1 MGKVVIEKTRDVRMY
16 AEMWHTS
23 EVLLMNGKENAKG
36 CTHQFRASL
45 VFTAF
50 MLEAYL
56 NHIGKTLFRCWDDL
70 DRLGPKEKLNVIA
83 DRIGLQV
90 DYGREPWQ
98 IVKDLFVFRNK
109 IAHGRSGKLSETVSL
124 NQYQDEVLPQFV
136 LTDWEKYC
144 NLEKAERAREHVEAI
159 VHKIHK
165 AANIP
170 DELYPFV
177 LGAQFRESRFV
188 DK

>member
-1 MGKVVIEKTRDVRMY
+1 LGKVVIEKTRDVRMY

-50 MLEAYL
+50 TLEAYL
-56 NHIGKTLFRCWDDL
+56 NHIGKKLFKCWDDL
-70 DRLGPKEKLNVIA
+70 DRLRPKEKLNVVA

-90 DYGREPWQ
+90 DYGRQPWQ
-98 IVKDLFVFRNK
+98 IVQDLFGFRNK
-109 IAHGRSGKLSETVSL
+109 IAHGRSEELSESVPL
-124 NQYQDEVLPQFV
+124 DKYQDEVLPQFV
-136 LTDWEKYC
+136 LTDWEKDC
-144 NLEKAERAREHVEAI
+144 NEKKAERAREHVKAI
-159 VHKIHK
+159 VHSIHE

-170 DELYPFV
+170 NEPFPFV
-177 LGAQFRESRFV
+177 LGAQFRNC
-188 DK
+188 KGGT